1 MCLHPMTPSGAVSS
15 SQLPPAHA
23 ASFLGRRLTHTS
35 SPLPSRMQI
44 FEAYGLGDDVIE
56 TCFRGSVSRIAGM
69 SLSDL
74 QVRVGQMGR

>member
-1 MCLHPMTPSGAVSS
+1 
-15 SQLPPAHA
+15 
-23 ASFLGRRLTHTS
+23 
-35 SPLPSRMQI
+35 MQI

-74 QVRVGQMGR
+74 QVRVGQMGG